1 MQEESHR
8 PEHGQEAT
16 PLGQQC
22 EGSLPPGGNS
32 QYEVWFEGGGKKDN
46 KNSWKRLDGLK
57 KIPLTGRYLF
67 GSTGGQGLSQI
78 LITISLHHTYLEIG
92 MYILPI
98 QFQNLRSS
106 N

>member
-32 QYEVWFEGGGKKDN
+32 QYEVWAEGGGKKII
-46 KNSWKRLDGLK
+46 
-57 KIPLTGRYLF
+57 KIAGNVW
-67 GSTGGQGLSQI
+67 
-78 LITISLHHTYLEIG
+78 
-92 MYILPI
+92 MD
-98 QFQNLRSS
+98 
-106 N
+106 